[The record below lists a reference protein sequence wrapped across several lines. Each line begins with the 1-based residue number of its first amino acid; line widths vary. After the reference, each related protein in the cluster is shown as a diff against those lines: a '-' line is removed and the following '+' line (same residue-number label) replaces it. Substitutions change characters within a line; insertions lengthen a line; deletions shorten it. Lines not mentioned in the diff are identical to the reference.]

1 MTTAP
6 AIRPRLFIIGLPR
19 VLRLDLTDAFCAEGY
34 AVSPYT
40 DLRLAA
46 AAVDRCAPEA
56 ILLDWMPGSL
66 AQVERYGGLVP
77 ILMLTA
83 HGPLLDVVRCLRAG
97 AADYM
102 RLPCHF
108 PEVLARVERARATTT
123 THRRVSL
130 GPVCLD
136 VAGGEACIDGERVAL
151 TEREARM
158 LAALMRCPG
167 HPVAREALMRV
178 AGITT
183 AQATIVESYIKKLRK
198 RHALLRHCLRTRYGR
213 GYAYCP

>member
-66 AQVERYGGLVP
+66 A
-77 ILMLTA
+77 
-83 HGPLLDVVRCLRAG
+83 
-97 AADYM
+97 
-102 RLPCHF
+102 
-108 PEVLARVERARATTT
+108 PEQIE
-123 THRRVSL
+123 THR
-130 GPVCLD
+130 
-136 VAGGEACIDGERVAL
+136 
-151 TEREARM
+151 
-158 LAALMRCPG
+158 
-167 HPVAREALMRV
+167 
-178 AGITT
+178 ITSCVRWV
-183 AQATIVESYIKKLRK
+183 TICSKSK
-198 RHALLRHCLRTRYGR
+198 R
-213 GYAYCP
+213 